1 MRKTINHFYPALAP
15 ASYHSKRTTIL
26 RWVRNRKSLEA
37 AVAVGKGQHM
47 KVRDKGV
54 ATILSKESEMELVH
68 WVDEL
73 RGDGIPVS
81 SQMSTGKALLV
92 AQDAGLRNF
101 RASDK
106 WVGGFKGRHKF
117 YFRCPS
123 RQNQLSPAN
132 LDEIAADFAIQV
144 EATVR
149 DLGITRVYN
158 ADQTAVFLSI

>member
-1 MRKTINHFYPALAP
+1 MHETINDFYPALAP

-54 ATILSKESEMELVH
+54 ATILSKESKMELVQ
-68 WVDEL
+68 WVDKL

-81 SQMSTGKALLV
+81 SQMLTEKALLV

-106 WVGGFKGRHKF
+106 WVG
-117 YFRCPS
+117 
-123 RQNQLSPAN
+123 
-132 LDEIAADFAIQV
+132 
-144 EATVR
+144 
-149 DLGITRVYN
+149 DLR
-158 ADQTAVFLSI
+158 AVINFLFVALPDKAS